1 CWCRTAAFR
10 RAPVVHEISG
20 ALINTGTSMYALDD
34 TTHLAIP
41 RDSVLAEL
49 TFIYRFSFLIKE
61 GASIWNFCCGRFRTA
76 YGTRAVNWSVQT
88 DGAVIEVRSFDSLDK
103 LPEGKY
109 RLSLN
114 ATSRDGAQE
123 VASCITFVD
132 RSCDIEGTP
141 FQKAM
146 TRLTAGKSIF
156 IGGEACINVELTFPA
171 EEFVDP
177 KPNYILPEIPS
188 HLASNDYRI
197 VMTEKAS
204 KINDFTIETLS
215 GFIRTVRLLLMLSTR
230 YFRDFITL
238 NPCCCTAT
246 LPFKKETVSEVLK
259 FAFTGSFDLADADV
273 DILDEFLSCV
283 ELVLPTNTRSLIE
296 HISLTLRRRV
306 NKEWQILTLHEVLR
320 LLVLSCKHA
329 LWDLSCTMTNLVANV
344 HYKVFLRDYNA
355 HSTGENLQLYRQLRE
370 QTFRFVH
377 PLENMRRKYEQS
389 ARMRPILRFSSS
401 NNADEFIS

>member
-246 LPFKKETVSEVLK
+246 LPFKKETVSE
-259 FAFTGSFDLADADV
+259 
-273 DILDEFLSCV
+273 
-283 ELVLPTNTRSLIE
+283 
-296 HISLTLRRRV
+296 
-306 NKEWQILTLHEVLR
+306 EWQILTLHEVLR